1 MERDIAIAYNAND
14 DLDVNVANGDL
25 VMGSSLSNRVV
36 ISLFTWRAPDGDDAS
51 PNGIMPGGFWG
62 DNVASRESEIPG
74 TFGSRLW
81 LLNGKITDETISN
94 AVAYAREAL
103 DWMNS
108 DSQIAEFDVSATR
121 VGINQLDLNVT
132 VTMADGTVQRLAYA
146 DILNWGK

>member
-1 MERDIAIAYNAND
+1 MERDIAISYNTND

-25 VMGSSLSNRVV
+25 VMGTSLSNRVV
-36 ISLFTWRAPDGDDAS
+36 LSLFTWRAPDADDVI
-51 PNGIMPGGFWG
+51 PNGVMPGGFWG
-62 DNVASRESEIPG
+62 DNVAARESEMPG

-81 LLNGKITDETISN
+81 LLDGKITDDTIAN

-108 DSQIAEFDVSATR
+108 DATIAEFDVSAAR
-121 VGINQLDLNVT
+121 VGINQIDLTVT
-132 VTMADGTVQRLAYA
+132 VTMANGEIQRLAYA